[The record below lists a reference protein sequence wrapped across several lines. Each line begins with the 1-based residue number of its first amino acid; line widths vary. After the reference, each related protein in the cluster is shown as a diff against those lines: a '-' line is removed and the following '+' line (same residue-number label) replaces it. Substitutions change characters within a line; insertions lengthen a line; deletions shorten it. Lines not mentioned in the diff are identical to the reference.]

1 MGLCFSASDGF
12 PIDKKAGQPCIHLQS
27 DSRCKIHDNLTK
39 RGLKGCRTFDCFGA
53 GQKVSQVS
61 FAGLDWRKNPDS
73 SGKMFKVFT
82 IMTQLHELL
91 WYLTEGLNAESSIL
105 DL

>member
-1 MGLCFSASDGF
+1 MKPSVLHQNNQMFCIPSAHVWSDYREF
-12 PIDKKAGQPCIHLQS
+12 YNESLIVNEYKA
-27 DSRCKIHDNLTK
+27 
-39 RGLKGCRTFDCFGA
+39 
-53 GQKVSQVS
+53 
-61 FAGLDWRKNPDS
+61 AGLDWRKNPDS